1 MSAGLQCKRSW
12 VQILASTLELFQKS
26 QNSLFNWGHKWT
38 WMLTLRLCLLE
49 VLGYI
54 RKVLGRDRKVLGR
67 DRKALGCVRKALS
80 CIRIGS
86 LGWVQNLGSIR
97 GNDVR
102 SREKCF
108 PKGSNC
114 GPYGCQTSTLTLSH
128 YRKSWGKGRGLHKI
142 NAMLPYEIWKSDL
155 FCGWQAMRTA
165 AIGPQHIN
173 GHRWFRSKGS

>member
-54 RKVLGRDRKVLGR
+54 RKVLGRDRKVLGCDRKALGR

-86 LGWVQNLGSIR
+86 LGWVQNPGSIR

-102 SREKCF
+102 SREKIIWYIFMVSQKQGRKIFYILQC
-108 PKGSNC
+108 PL
-114 GPYGCQTSTLTLSH
+114 GPLAKLQSGTKKFILPCLRLST
-128 YRKSWGKGRGLHKI
+128 
-142 NAMLPYEIWKSDL
+142 
-155 FCGWQAMRTA
+155 
-165 AIGPQHIN
+165 
-173 GHRWFRSKGS
+173 